1 MSVPDPRFKLTYYR
15 RLTLAQLAL
24 GSLVGRVRA
33 DEKCNGGARATIFPA
48 IRMLNYGL
56 KDYEVKPEAAAR

>member
-48 IRMLNYGL
+48 IRMLNYG
-56 KDYEVKPEAAAR
+56 AR